1 MPASKPASPTSKKVW
16 FITGAASGF
25 GRAFAEY
32 ALSHGHRVA
41 AAATSPAGLQDLAAR
56 APDRVALLT
65 LDFTSPG
72 DAESAVA
79 EALSRFGRLDVL
91 INAPSYGATGTL
103 EDVTDS
109 QLRALME
116 ANFYGVMAVTRA
128 VLPIFRA
135 QHCGAIVNI
144 LSMGEPLSTAFSR
157 THAVGIFALDGASE
171 ALAQEMA
178 PFGVRVLIVEPG
190 QFHTDLASGGAH
202 SPVGDPA
209 KAAAAVET
217 ALEADVTPLHLAL
230 GGDAVDAVRHHCQ
243 TMLADLAKWEP
254 ISRATSY

>member
-1 MPASKPASPTSKKVW
+1 MPAAKPFSKKVW

-41 AAATSPAGLQDLAAR
+41 AAATSTGGLQELAAK
-56 APDRVALLT
+56 APDRVATLT
-65 LDFTSPG
+65 LDLTRPG
-72 DAESAVA
+72 NAESAVA
-79 EALSRFGRLDVL
+79 AALSRFGRLDVL
-91 INAPSYGATGTL
+91 INTPGYGATGTL
-103 EDVTDS
+103 EDVTDAEP
-109 QLRALME
+109 RTLM
-116 ANFYGVMAVTRA
+116 ANFYGIMAVTRA
-128 VLPIFRA
+128 VLPTFRV
-135 QHCGAIVNI
+135 QRCGAIVNI
-144 LSMGEPLSTAFSR
+144 LSTGEPLSATSFRA
-157 THAVGIFALDGASE
+157 HAADTFALEGASE

-190 QFHTDLASGGAH
+190 QFRTDHAAGEAH

-217 ALEADVTPLHLAL
+217 ALEADVTPLRLAL
-230 GGDAVDAVRHHCQ
+230 GGDAVDAMRHHCQ

>member
-1 MPASKPASPTSKKVW
+1 MPAPNKVW
-16 FITGAASGF
+16 FVTGATSGF

-41 AAATSPAGLQDLAAR
+41 AAAASPAGLQDLAAR

-65 LDFTSPG
+65 LDFTHPG

-79 EALSRFGRLDVL
+79 EALARFGRLDVL
-91 INAPSYGATGTL
+91 INTPSYGAAGTL
-103 EDVTDS
+103 EDVTDAE
-109 QLRALME
+109 LRSLME

-128 VLPIFRA
+128 ALPTYRA
-135 QHCGAIVNI
+135 QRCGAIVNI
-144 LSMGEPLSTAFSR
+144 LSMGEPLSAAFFR
-157 THAVGIFALDGASE
+157 AHAAGTFALDGASE

-190 QFHTDLASGGAH
+190 QFRTDLASGEAH
-202 SPVGDPA
+202 SQVGDPA

-217 ALEADVTPLHLAL
+217 ALEADVTPLRLAL
-230 GGDAVDAVRHHCQ
+230 GGDAVDAMRHHCQ